1 MTLVHTYLPARETK
15 TGGSTSNYVTEAR
28 RKMPI
33 ADRQVPTPITAQF
46 EFEAL
51 KALPCGCVA
60 SLHRTLDPGL
70 SVVSLEAKGTY
81 CGLMDHVMGRTT
93 AVPARLTDEFDQ
105 DLESDY

>member
-1 MTLVHTYLPARETK
+1 
-15 TGGSTSNYVTEAR
+15 
-28 RKMPI
+28 MPI
-33 ADRQVPTPITAQF
+33 ADRQLSTPVTGQF

-60 SLHRTLDPGL
+60 SVHRTMDPGF

-81 CGLMDHVMGRTT
+81 CGLMDHVMGHTT
-93 AVPARLTDEFDQ
+93 AVPFRLSDEFDL